1 MIERW
6 LALRGDPASKAN
18 TASGANTASEDADP
32 GEVSATPDPLAP
44 RQGETVPGPR
54 GGTGAPDPVLM
65 ARIATLRAAEDEG
78 SAPDPETQA
87 AFNPSE
93 PVTGS
98 LKERLAARRAELGQ
112 VRRDAGAAVLDAL
125 DATRPKDP
133 TPTPH
138 SASDEA
144 DGGDTDA
151 GDADTADTDNGETPP
166 LRESVAEAL
175 EAASPPS
182 APRVEATAPTPAST
196 PTTSDDSVGQP
207 AAEPDQPTQPV
218 QPTQQSPGLPGTDE
232 RRARLARMVR
242 NRVVSDVEDDRL
254 AAASDVV
261 PSRGE
266 DASTAALPDA
276 PTPGPSPAAGPEEAA
291 PAAPAAEDT
300 GDDDIIAALR
310 QLPMTSA
317 HAVSLQ
323 RPEHGRHKGA
333 SAPTAPPSVPRDD
346 AVDPALQ
353 EALRAVEVAEQASE
367 AAPATAKGRR
377 GAAHRPDP
385 QAEERTTR
393 AKQPPLPST
402 DEDEAPTLASG
413 TEPPTTRSTV
423 PPLDPTIAAALRASM
438 GIEDEAPAPTAPTAT
453 AAAASAAHEA
463 PAPRPSTAPSVSDE
477 GHERNSLDA
486 ADPHE
491 RISRAADQARAQ
503 RTPAPH
509 TASDSETPP
518 PQPDGPSPTVT
529 EPSTDTAPTPP
540 ATARARPAQSAPA
553 EPSPTPSAESAL
565 PDSPPPTPRV
575 ETTAEAETTAEPPS
589 DAPTPPTTSARR
601 ATDRSREDRGLR
613 APERDITHAPTSPKA
628 PPGVVQFQRRR
639 STRQLLGMSALLC
652 FLGTIGTGFLAWET
666 RSTTEIAV
674 AGTLGVMTLILWSA
688 FSTAAPATLT
698 IDRGLLDIVSKESRH
713 RFDLA
718 SPYTE
723 ITVRGRPGKRNWQ
736 VQIHRRSMKPYVID
750 SSMVDPEEFQPVLE
764 HYREIAA
771 EAAAENERRREQR

>member
-32 GEVSATPDPLAP
+32 GEVSATPDP
-44 RQGETVPGPR
+44 
-54 GGTGAPDPVLM
+54 VLM
-65 ARIATLRAAEDEG
+65 AKIAALRAAEDEVATPEPA
-78 SAPDPETQA
+78 APA
-87 AFNPSE
+87 ALDRSE

-133 TPTPH
+133 TPAPH

-196 PTTSDDSVGQP
+196 PTTSDDSVGRP

-242 NRVVSDVEDDRL
+242 NRVVGEVEDDRL

-423 PPLDPTIAAALRASM
+423 PPLNPTIAAALRASM
-438 GIEDEAPAPTAPTAT
+438 GIEDEAPAPTAPSAT
-453 AAAASAAHEA
+453 AAATSAAHEA
-463 PAPRPSTAPSVSDE
+463 PAPRPSTTPSVSDE

-491 RISRAADQARAQ
+491 RVSRAADRARAR

-509 TASDSETPP
+509 TASDSDTPH
-518 PQPDGPSPTVT
+518 PQPDDSSPTVT
-529 EPSTDTAPTPP
+529 EPSTDAAPTPP
-540 ATARARPAQSAPA
+540 ATARALPAQSASA
-553 EPSPTPSAESAL
+553 GPSPAPTASAASESAL
-565 PDSPPPTPRV
+565 PDSPPPAPRV
-575 ETTAEAETTAEPPS
+575 ETTAEPPS
-589 DAPTPPTTSARR
+589 DAPPPPTTSARR

-613 APERDITHAPTSPKA
+613 APERDITQAPTSPKA

-666 RSTTEIAV
+666 RGTTEIAV